1 MAVPGSGGSLAGG
14 YAARRPAAPGGCATT
29 GKWSARRPLT
39 WHLVI
44 DSRANRGFLTTLLV
58 AMLAAAVLA
67 AAVAAGARADDGDGF
82 ADIAGADVHA
92 PAIEILDALGSLDG
106 TECASGRFCPSEPL
120 PRWVMA
126 VWLVRVLDGT
136 DPEPG
141 GSGDFVDVGAGAWWA
156 GHVDRLAELGIT
168 RGCATGPTRY
178 CPSKAVTR
186 GQMATFLKRAF
197 GIEATRPG
205 GFTDI
210 AGNVHAGS
218 IDALVAAEITAGCA
232 TDPARYCP
240 SEAVTRGQ
248 MATFLARALGLVP
261 SAAFADDVER
271 HGIGHLVSSYTTYHK
286 CCASRVTNIQLFADK
301 IDGAIV
307 PPGGRFSL
315 NRHVGKRT
323 AAEGFLPAGTL
334 VKGELVNTV
343 GGGVSQFATTFYNAM
358 FWGGYRDVAHKPHSF
373 YFSRY
378 PEGIEATINWPD
390 VDLVFRNDTPGYVL
404 LGTEYTDTS
413 ITVKFYGDNDG
424 RIVVGDWKAGKGSL
438 EVISE
443 GGSEARVVTAEVSDR
458 FNWVDAP
465 RPLTRENPDLAYDE
479 EKRVQSALTGWTV
492 RVTRTIDRGGRK
504 TIQKWT
510 VWYVPRR
517 EINEVH
523 PCVLSDTCPE
533 EEPPGTDGPPPG
545 GSEGHL

>member
-1 MAVPGSGGSLAGG
+1 MLAAV
-14 YAARRPAAPGGCATT
+14 
-29 GKWSARRPLT
+29 
-39 WHLVI
+39 
-44 DSRANRGFLTTLLV
+44 
-58 AMLAAAVLA
+58 MLAAAL
-67 AAVAAGARADDGDGF
+67 AAGARADDEDGF
-82 ADIAGADVHA
+82 ADITGAGVHA
-92 PAIEILDALGSLDG
+92 PAIEILDALGGLDG

-120 PRWVMA
+120 RRWVMA
-126 VWLVRVLDGT
+126 VWLVRALDGT

-141 GSGDFVDVGAGAWWA
+141 DSGDFVDVPAGAWWA

-168 RGCATGPTRY
+168 KGCATGPARY
-178 CPSKAVTR
+178 CPSETVTR

-210 AGNVHAGS
+210 AGNFHAGS
-218 IDALVAAEITAGCA
+218 IDALVAADITAGCA

-240 SEAVTRGQ
+240 AAPVDRGQ

-261 SAAFADDVER
+261 PAAFADDVER
-271 HGIGHLVSSYTTYHK
+271 LGIRYLVSSYTTYHK

-301 IDGAIV
+301 VDGAIV
-307 PPGGRFSL
+307 APGRRFSL

-323 AAEGFLPAGTL
+323 SAEGFLPAGTL

-390 VDLVFRNDTPGYVL
+390 VDLVFHNDTPGYVL
-404 LGTEYTDTS
+404 IGTEYTDTS

-424 RIVVGDWKAGKGSL
+424 RIVVGDWKAGEGSM

-458 FNWVDAP
+458 FNWVGAP
-465 RPLTRENPDLAYDE
+465 RSLTRGNPDLAYDE
-479 EKRVQSALTGWTV
+479 EKRVQSALAGWTV

-504 TIQKWT
+504 TVRKWT
-510 VWYVPRR
+510 VRYVPRR

-523 PCVLSDTCPE
+523 PCALSGTCPE
-533 EEPPGTDGPPPG
+533 EEPPGTDDPPPG